1 MFISVLHAF
10 SLPLNKSSF
19 SPVGQYLIASYENDY
34 ILRSYKNTVISH
46 LSDTKQTVLF
56 MHNQR

>member
-19 SPVGQYLIASYENDY
+19 SLVGQYLIASYENDY
-34 ILRSYKNTVISH
+34 ILRGYKNNVNSH
-46 LSDTKQTVLF
+46 LSDTK
-56 MHNQR
+56 